1 MRLLCLHD
9 EAATRTVLALALGL
23 DPEVRAEVVDSA
35 DALLARA
42 RLDAWDAFVLAG
54 AQGGTVCH
62 DLCRRLKADPV
73 TAGIPVVFLSARAPR
88 EEVARV
94 LSVGASACLTQPL
107 DPLTLAR
114 ELRAALAD

>member
-1 MRLLCLHD
+1 MRILCLHD
-9 EAATRTVLALALGL
+9 EATTRTILALALGL

-54 AQGGTVCH
+54 AQAGAGGH
-62 DLCRRLKADPV
+62 ELCRRLKGDPV
-73 TAGIPVVFLSARAPR
+73 TAGVPVVFLSARAPR
-88 EEVARV
+88 DEVARV
-94 LSVGASACLTQPL
+94 LSIGASACLTQPF

-114 ELRAALAD
+114 DLRAALAD